1 MTTTVL
7 AKPDLRASKPSRTTF
22 VDQPRRP
29 IRIILDAVTGNYN
42 IGALFRLCDA
52 MLVEQLVICGPSFEL
67 RKRKITQAAQGAQKW
82 VPWRHVLTADLA
94 VVEARTNGYQIVAVE
109 LTSAS
114 VAPEQ
119 FVPQFP
125 LCLVIGG
132 ERSGVSPTI
141 IREADACLAIEMH
154 GMANSLNLATAT
166 AIVLYELCKHLDA

>member
-1 MTTTVL
+1 MSTSVL
-7 AKPDLRASKPSRTTF
+7 AKPELRASKPSRTTF

-42 IGALFRLCDA
+42 VGALFRLCDA

-67 RKRKITQAAQGAQKW
+67 RKRKIIQAAQGTHKW
-82 VPWRHVLTADLA
+82 VPWVHLLTADLGVA
-94 VVEARTNGYQIVAVE
+94 EARANGYQIVVVE

-114 VAPEQ
+114 IAPER
-119 FVPQFP
+119 FVPDFP

-132 ERSGVSPTI
+132 ERTGVSPKI
-141 IREADACLAIEMH
+141 VREADACLAIEMH

-166 AIVLYELCKHLDA
+166 AIVLYEICKHLDT